1 MGKPTQ
7 VKDTTY
13 KDDEYEDVIL
23 VKIATSIYKIANEGE
38 YKDKI
43 VCYTI
48 EDEAYYETSYN
59 KEKDRYYSNNNE
71 FDIGQVSSLQSVK
84 AKAPTSYNN
93 IGENGKGVGFVE
105 TETTLR
111 TTGLNTCVG
120 WLLYNGNAAYLTHI
134 VVDFPT
140 RVIADGGIAK
150 QVQGLYNAFSDT
162 VGSLPTHVR
171 IQVDKDQP
179 AYFEKNQVWMS
190 GWMEELAPSTCKVE
204 WIRGEGVLS
213 YVVPVRQGIR
223 KDWDGAPIKLKYS
236 EKI

>member
-23 VKIATSIYKIANEGE
+23 VKIATSIYKITNEGE
-38 YKDKI
+38 YKDKV
-43 VCYTI
+43 VCYMI
-48 EDEAYYETSYN
+48 EDGAYYETSYN
-59 KEKDRYYSNNNE
+59 KEKDRYSSNDIE

-120 WLLYNGNAAYLTHI
+120 WLLYNDNAAYLAHI
-134 VVDFPT
+134 VVDYPA
-140 RVIADGGIAK
+140 RVIADGSIAT
-150 QVQGLYNAFSDT
+150 QVQELYNKFSDI
-162 VGSLPTHVR
+162 VDSPPTHVR
-171 IQVDKDQP
+171 IQVDEGQP
-179 AYFEKNQVWMS
+179 AYNEKTQVWMS
-190 GWMEELAPSTCKVE
+190 GWMKELVPASCKVE

-213 YVVPVRQGIR
+213 YVVPARQGD
-223 KDWDGAPIKLKYS
+223 KKEWDGAPIKLKYS
-236 EKI
+236 EKL